1 MFTRR
6 IAAGLFAAIVFAG
19 AAGIAAQSTS
29 ASKSDVSSPQ
39 DALLAEVR
47 GLRTDFQQAAKVS
60 VRTQLLVARLQL
72 QEQRI
77 TVVGAQLVEVR
88 RRLSANQSAQIP
100 VVNDLN
106 RVEEYL
112 RTKTF
117 SAEDQKQIEYS
128 VEMNKSKLALARK
141 EEQELRAQETDLANQ
156 LATEQSQ
163 WVDFNA
169 RLDALEQ
176 QLPVS
181 QR

>member
-1 MFTRR
+1 M
-6 IAAGLFAAIVFAG
+6 AVF
-19 AAGIAAQSTS
+19 
-29 ASKSDVSSPQ
+29 
-39 DALLAEVR
+39 R
-47 GLRTDFQQAAKVS
+47 WQQAGGHRGAPALRRVLEIG
-60 VRTQLLVARLQL
+60 VVGLGDLRLCAVPQIELPRFALVAQLGGRVQRPQRLDQH
-72 QEQRI
+72 
-77 TVVGAQLVEVR
+77 VEVR

-112 RTKTF
+112 HTKTF

>member
-1 MFTRR
+1 MVTQR
-6 IAAGLFAAIVFAG
+6 ISAGLTVGIFFAAITV
-19 AAGIAAQSTS
+19 IAAQSATVS
-29 ASKSDVSSPQ
+29 NSDISSPQ

-77 TVVGAQLVEVR
+77 SVVGTQLVEVR